1 MEIKERLAA
10 YLKAKRFKQNE
21 FARICGIDPSVLS
34 RIGKTTDDTS
44 LRKIDEASDLNI
56 EWLIKG
62 EGEMIKQPT
71 QSAGNVSGHNI
82 CGVNINGREI
92 HITCPDE
99 YETLLTIVKE
109 NKAMVD
115 KYQAQLDKAQSQ
127 IDELI
132 ALLKA
137 KL

>member
-1 MEIKERLAA
+1 MEIKERLST

-21 FARICGIDPSVLS
+21 FARRCGIDPSVLS
-34 RIGKTTDDTS
+34 RIGTTTDDTS

-62 EGEMIKQPT
+62 KGEMIKQPT
-71 QSAGNVSGHNI
+71 QTAGNVSGHNI

-92 HITCPDE
+92 HISVPNE
-99 YETLLTIVKE
+99 YETLLAIVQE
-109 NKAMVD
+109 NKETME
-115 KYQAQLDKAQSQ
+115 KYQAQLDKAQQQ